1 MATKVYLRADEIK
14 RRFENS
20 AYVDWIECSSVHRNI
35 MKPHSAYTSSNCGHT
50 AECCQLDKIM
60 LNEFA
65 HLLPPIRRQTRT
77 TGKTIPKA
85 KFEFTRTD
93 GDDKQLKHVE
103 TGLENLLIS
112 QAIPCIESASRLPKN
127 VCLTFAKVKWK
138 YSKQKIGGGAGGQTM
153 CGWDL
158 SQNKIG

>member
-1 MATKVYLRADEIK
+1 MATDICLRANGIK
-14 RRFENS
+14 RKCENS
-20 AYVDWIECSSVHRNI
+20 AYV
-35 MKPHSAYTSSNCGHT
+35 
-50 AECCQLDKIM
+50 
-60 LNEFA
+60 
-65 HLLPPIRRQTRT
+65 
-77 TGKTIPKA
+77 PKA
-85 KFEFTRTD
+85 KFEFTRTK
-93 GDDKQLKHVE
+93 GDAKQRQHIGTELK
-103 TGLENLLIS
+103 NLLIS